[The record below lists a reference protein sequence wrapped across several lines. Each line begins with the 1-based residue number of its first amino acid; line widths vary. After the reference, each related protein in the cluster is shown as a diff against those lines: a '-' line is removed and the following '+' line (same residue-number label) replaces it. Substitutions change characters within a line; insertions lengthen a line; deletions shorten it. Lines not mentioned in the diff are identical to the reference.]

1 MIRSLVRVAEEVLP
15 LIAVG
20 NEATRC
26 NSTAWP
32 LAVSPQV
39 RVEGEVMAS
48 ISRKRAVTLLAHA
61 MVCPT
66 MMALLNGPG
75 RRKKSDHGFD
85 A

>member
-1 MIRSLVRVAEEVLP
+1 
-15 LIAVG
+15 
-20 NEATRC
+20 
-26 NSTAWP
+26 

-61 MVCPT
+61 IVCPT
-66 MMALLNGPG
+66 MMALPNGPG